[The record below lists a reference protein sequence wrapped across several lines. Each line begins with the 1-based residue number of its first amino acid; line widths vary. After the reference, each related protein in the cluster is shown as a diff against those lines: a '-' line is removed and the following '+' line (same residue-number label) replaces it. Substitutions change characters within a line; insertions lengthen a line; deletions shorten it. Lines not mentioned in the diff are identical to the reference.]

1 LHIYNRAAAGVRL
14 KSYGS
19 FNSGTSHGH
28 NLWS

>member
-1 LHIYNRAAAGVRL
+1 LHIYNRAAGVRL